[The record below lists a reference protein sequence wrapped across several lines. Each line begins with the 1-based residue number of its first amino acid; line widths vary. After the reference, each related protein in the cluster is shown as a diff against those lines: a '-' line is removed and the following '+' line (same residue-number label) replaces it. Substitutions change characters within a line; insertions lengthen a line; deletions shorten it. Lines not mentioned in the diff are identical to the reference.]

1 MKFSEYVQYDGLGLA
16 ELVKSKQVHP
26 SELLKIA
33 LERTDKVNPRLN
45 AIIIPMYEQAK
56 QRTQQESSGLFAGVP
71 FLVKDLFQ
79 EYQGIPTS
87 YGSQALKKI
96 NYTPDFNAEIVNRW
110 EQTGIITF
118 GRTNTPE
125 FSVPACPAV
134 LRVAASINMNRECEC
149 ESQRISHIW

>member
-1 MKFSEYVQYDGLGLA
+1 MLVLDLQLFYLHYKDLALRIKAMKFSEYVQYDGLGLA

-33 LERTDKVNPRLN
+33 LERTDQVNPKLN

-87 YGSQALKKI
+87 YGSQALKKLTI
-96 NYTPDFNAEIVNRW
+96 HLILMLK
-110 EQTGIITF
+110 
-118 GRTNTPE
+118 
-125 FSVPACPAV
+125 S
-134 LRVAASINMNRECEC
+134 
-149 ESQRISHIW
+149 

>member
-16 ELVKSKQVHP
+16 EFQKKQVHP

-33 LERTDKVNPRLN
+33 LERTDKVNPKLN

-56 QRTQQESSGLFAGVP
+56 QRIQQESSGLFAGVP

-87 YGSQALKKI
+87 YGSQALKKLTI
-96 NYTPDFNAEIVNRW
+96 HLILMLK
-110 EQTGIITF
+110 
-118 GRTNTPE
+118 
-125 FSVPACPAV
+125 S
-134 LRVAASINMNRECEC
+134 
-149 ESQRISHIW
+149 